1 MLEEILEVGERTLVF
16 TQFSEMGEIIKAHLE
31 GMFGEEVLFLHGG
44 VGKQKRDRMVERFQG
59 KGTDGPRMFLLSLKA
74 GGTGLN
80 LTAANHVFHF
90 DRWWNPAVEDQATDR
105 AFRIGQTRQ
114 VQVHKFLC
122 AGTVEEKID
131 DMIERKKD
139 LAGALVGTGEDWLT
153 MLSTAELRDLFVLRE
168 DAVSE

>member
-1 MLEEILEVGERTLVF
+1 
-16 TQFSEMGEIIKAHLE
+16 
-31 GMFGEEVLFLHGG
+31 
-44 VGKQKRDRMVERFQG
+44 
-59 KGTDGPRMFLLSLKA
+59 
-74 GGTGLN
+74 
-80 LTAANHVFHF
+80 
-90 DRWWNPAVEDQATDR
+90 
-105 AFRIGQTRQ
+105 

-168 DAVSE
+168 NAVSE